1 MFAPR
6 ASFWPKGE
14 LGGLP
19 VMGLA
24 LGEYKLMALWIGG
37 YCLLWWFVQVGPCSL
52 APS

>member
-24 LGEYKLMALWIGG
+24 LGEYKLMTLWIGG
-37 YCLLWWFVQVGPCSL
+37 YSLLWWFVQVGPCPL